1 MEKTHKWEIVLEDS
15 VDNDIAKENLGII
28 SNGERFLFFRVREDN
43 VCYVYANLADFL
55 FGIENFSYDWTAE
68 NDESLLVILNDEQT
82 DIDALREINEWNGIE
97 TLPED
102 EAWFIPRIIK
112 RGACLG
118 ARRDLL
124 GQRDFNDFELRC
136 RKLKMTGKDFV
147 RATIELL
154 GCIRDEYAILEP
166 TLSDKY
172 RELIVPD
179 YLIVLTKDE
188 NDPARLC
195 MCTDQNGMLI
205 TESYDG
211 TEEGH
216 GTPNFAYLF
225 YYTWVLY
232 AVSGWAFFNKCD
244 KAPERFN
251 DLLEEI
257 AAKPEGTICVKAMN
271 AYLHNK
277 KRISVEFEEKTYA
290 DDEDIQLCRET
301 GTRILEVSLPS
312 DGSTKSIIITVV
324 DPKDEEKAIRKEF
337 NGREDEDFENI
348 FREVYD
354 YIRDDSDPEAEEY
367 LETLM
372 YE

>member
-43 VCYVYANLADFL
+43 ICYVYANLADYL

-68 NDESLLVILNDEQT
+68 NDESLLVILNDEQA
-82 DIDALREINEWNGIE
+82 DIDARREINQLNGLE
-97 TLPED
+97 TKPE
-102 EAWFIPRIIK
+102 EETWFMPRVIK
-112 RGACLG
+112 RCRCIG
-118 ARRDLL
+118 ARKDLL
-124 GQRDFNDFELRC
+124 GRPDFKDFELRSGQ
-136 RKLKMTGKDFV
+136 LGMTGKDFV

-154 GCIRDEYAILEP
+154 GCIRDGYAILEP
-166 TLSDKY
+166 NLSDKH

-188 NDPARLC
+188 NDPARLS

-211 TEEGH
+211 TEEGDD
-216 GTPNFAYLF
+216 TPNFAYLF

-244 KAPERFN
+244 QAPEGFN

-277 KRISVEFEEKTYA
+277 KRKSVEFEEKTYA
-290 DDEDIQLCRET
+290 DDEDIPLCRET

-312 DGSTKSIIITVV
+312 DGSINSILITVV
-324 DPKDEEKAIRKEF
+324 DPEDEEKAIRKEF

-348 FREVYD
+348 FQEVYD
-354 YIRDDSDPEAEEY
+354 YIRDESDPEAEEF

-372 YE
+372 YQ